1 MWDGAYKVL
10 KSKVEIDFAFFL
22 ILFSLATTGKEF
34 CRTQNFLE
42 PEKKDAFVMKNFCRF
57 YILPFHDCGELTMPS
72 ECINSG
78 HYKAHGNSKGKIFRD
93 IFSPKLKP
101 IWVGI
106 L

>member
-42 PEKKDAFVMKNFCRF
+42 PEKKRCFCYEKF
-57 YILPFHDCGELTMPS
+57 LQILH
-72 ECINSG
+72 
-78 HYKAHGNSKGKIFRD
+78 
-93 IFSPKLKP
+93 SP
-101 IWVGI
+101 IS
-106 L
+106 